1 MQQPHRKPVPV
12 ADHIHYEQPLNE
24 RIRTFLRL
32 EFLFRQTSR
41 YLAGNSEWDSRN
53 TLHSLL
59 EIMHIFG
66 RADLKTEAMK
76 ELDRHIQSLAKLE
89 QNPNVDRSLLVGI
102 LDELDRLIDQLHAI
116 NGQIIST
123 LKKNEF
129 LSAIMQRSAIPGGT
143 CDFDLPEYHFW
154 LQQPA
159 EQRTRDLSGWLHHFD
174 SIAEAIQLILR
185 LTRDSAVMR
194 PEEAPGGF
202 FQKTL
207 DPNLPCQMVRVAVP
221 AGTPYFAEI
230 SGGKH
235 RFTVRFLEVPVIGER
250 PLQTRQDVPFSLGCC
265 II

>member
-1 MQQPHRKPVPV
+1 MQQPHRKPAPV
-12 ADHIHYEQPLNE
+12 ATSIHYEQPLNE

-32 EFLFRQTSR
+32 EFLFQQTAR
-41 YLAGNSEWDSRN
+41 YLAGSSQWDSRN

-59 EIMHIFG
+59 EIIHIFG

-76 ELDRHIQSLAKLE
+76 ELDRHIQNLARLE

-102 LDELDRLIDQLHAI
+102 LDELDRLIDQLHSI
-116 NGQIIST
+116 NGQITST

-154 LQQPA
+154 LQQAP
-159 EQRTRDLSGWLHHFD
+159 ERRTRDLSGWLHHFD

-194 PEEAPGGF
+194 TEEATAGF
-202 FQKTL
+202 FQKNL
-207 DPNLPCQMVRVAVP
+207 DPKLPCQLVRVAVP
-221 AGTPYFAEI
+221 AGAPYFAEI

-250 PLQTRQDVPFSLGCC
+250 PVQTSQDVSFSLGCC

>member
-1 MQQPHRKPVPV
+1 V
-12 ADHIHYEQPLNE
+12 ANSTHYEQPLNE

-32 EFLFRQTSR
+32 EFLFRQAAR
-41 YLAGNSEWDSRN
+41 QLAGSSQWDSRN
-53 TLHSLL
+53 SLHSLL

-66 RADLKTEAMK
+66 RTDLKTEVMK

-102 LDELDRLIDQLHAI
+102 LDELDRLIDQLHGI
-116 NGQIIST
+116 NGQVTVS

-159 EQRTRDLSGWLHHFD
+159 EQRLRDLSGWLHNFD
-174 SIAEAIQLILR
+174 SIAESIQLILR
-185 LTRDSAVMR
+185 LIRDSAVMR
-194 PEEAPGGF
+194 PELAPGGF
-202 FQKTL
+202 FQKNL
-207 DPNLPCQMVRVAVP
+207 DANQPCQMVRVAVP
-221 AGTPYFAEI
+221 AGAPYFAEI

-235 RFTVRFLEVPVIGER
+235 RFTVRFLEVPVLGER
-250 PLQTRQDVPFSLGCC
+250 PLQTRQDVSFSLGCC

>member
-1 MQQPHRKPVPV
+1 MQQTHRKPAPV
-12 ADHIHYEQPLNE
+12 ATSIHYEQPLNE
-24 RIRTFLRL
+24 RVRTFLRL
-32 EFLFRQTSR
+32 EFLFRQASR
-41 YLAGNSEWDSRN
+41 YLAGTSEWDSRN
-53 TLHSLL
+53 CLHSLL

-66 RADLKTEAMK
+66 RTDLKTEVIK
-76 ELDRHIQSLAKLE
+76 ELDRHIQNLARLE

-102 LDELDRLIDQLHAI
+102 LDELDRLIDRLH
-116 NGQIIST
+116 NLTGQVT
-123 LKKNEF
+123 GGLKKNEF
-129 LSAIMQRSAIPGGT
+129 LSAVMQRSAIPGGT

-159 EQRTRDLSGWLHHFD
+159 ERRIRDLTGWLHQFE

-194 PEEAPGGF
+194 PEEAPAGF

-221 AGTPYFAEI
+221 AGAPYFAEI

-235 RFTVRFLEVPVIGER
+235 RFTVRFLEVPVLGER
-250 PLQTRQDVPFSLGCC
+250 PVQTRQDVSFSLGCC